1 MEIGTSKSPNS
12 RISRQTRKYFRYQSG
27 KGIQTSLAINFIP
40 QIPILDIN
48 YTASGAQRV
57 ETNASGTA
65 GSDLVTVSS
74 TTGFVPG
81 QIVTGSGTANNCLI
95 SETRIKSMLM
105 LLQLN

>member
-48 YTASGAQRV
+48 YTATGVQMLD
-57 ETNASGTA
+57 TNAAGTQDA
-65 GSDLVTVSS
+65 TTITVAS
-74 TTGFVPG
+74 P
-81 QIVTGSGTANNCLI
+81 QD
-95 SETRIKSMLM
+95 
-105 LLQLN
+105 

>member
-48 YTASGAQRV
+48 YVATGV
-57 ETNASGTA
+57 NVVDTNVSGTA
-65 GSDLVTVSS
+65 LSTTLTVTS
-74 TTGFVPG
+74 TTGLVAG
-81 QIVTGSGTANNCLI
+81 QRVLGTTTAQGCF
-95 SETRIKSMLM
+95 E
-105 LLQLN
+105 